1 MQAANLQQRLII
13 DRHDSALGNWL
24 LAVLL
29 PSPALA
35 PYIRE
40 IWYIE
45 GDSAVTRESILP
57 QGDAVLMFSFGTR
70 HGVVDDTGQVETFEH
85 AWFSGIQQ
93 GPLLVDSPAGSH
105 LMGVRLTAPGAWR
118 LLSVP
123 MTETQ
128 GQVVDLQAM
137 MGAACEAF
145 RQRLGNLP
153 GFLPRLVWFEH
164 WLQHRLLTGPTVHPA
179 VAFAA
184 GAIERAQGGLR
195 LDRLVKETGF
205 SVRWLNHQFG
215 LQVGL
220 NLKRYA
226 RLAKFRRALGLL
238 SGAEKPTLT
247 SVALDCGYYDQSH
260 FNREFQAFAGCSP
273 SHYLANK
280 GPDGLSVLQ
289 E

>member
-1 MQAANLQQRLII
+1 MQPPQFQQRLII
-13 DRHDSALGNWL
+13 DRHDSSLGQWL

-29 PSPALA
+29 PNAALQ

-45 GDSAVTRESILP
+45 GDSSVTRESILP

-70 HGVVDDTGQVETFEH
+70 HGVVDDTGQVETFDQ

-93 GPLLVDSPAGSH
+93 GPLLVDSADGTH

-118 LLSVP
+118 LLSIP
-123 MTETQ
+123 MVETQ

-137 MGAACEAF
+137 IGADCEAF

-153 GFLPRLVWFEH
+153 GFLPRLAWFEH
-164 WLQHRLLTGPTVHPA
+164 WLAHRLIRGPRVHPA

-195 LDRLVKETGF
+195 LDRLVRETGF
-205 SVRWLNHQFG
+205 SVRWLNHQFA

-226 RLAKFRRALGLL
+226 RLAKFRRALGML
-238 SGAEKPTLT
+238 SSPEKVTLT

-260 FNREFQAFAGCSP
+260 FNREFHAFAGCSP
-273 SHYLANK
+273 GHYLANK
-280 GPDGLSVLQ
+280 GPDGASVL
-289 E
+289 EE